1 MTNREV
7 RAIGKLEA
15 RAAEEGKPRKI
26 GGYASMFNSP
36 TDIGGY
42 FREQVAPGAFS
53 AAIGRDDVRALFNH
67 DPNYVLGRTTNKTLS
82 LSEDSKGLLWEA
94 TPPDTQWA
102 RDLVAS
108 IDRGDVSQCS
118 FGFRVTKETWDETGE
133 VPLRTILEVELYD
146 VSPVTY
152 PAYEDT
158 SVSLRSLEEYRA
170 ANKPADKKIG
180 AAVRTRMKHELFEH
194 LT

>member
-1 MTNREV
+1 MTKREV
-7 RAIGKLEA
+7 RAIGKLEV
-15 RAAEEGKPRKI
+15 RAAVDGSPRKI

-36 TDIGGY
+36 TEIGGY
-42 FREQVAPGAFS
+42 FMEQVAPGAFT

-67 DPNYVLGRTTNKTLS
+67 DPNYVIGRTINKTLE
-82 LSEDSKGLLWEA
+82 LSEDDKGLIWEA
-94 TPPDTQWA
+94 SPPDTQWA

-118 FGFRVTKETWDETGE
+118 FGFVVTKETWDETGD
-133 VPLRTILEVELYD
+133 VPMRTIQEVELYD

-158 SVSLRSLEEYRA
+158 SVSVRKLEEYRA
-170 ANKPADKKIG
+170 ANKPAEIHIG
-180 AAVRTRMKHELFEH
+180 AAVRTRMKIELFDH